1 MYYSVMV
8 LVNKVLTLHNLRR
21 YHGMVE
27 LADTQVLKT
36 CEISREGASP
46 STVTIIAR
54 MTIVPTDECFILY
67 KGFGAIN
74 K

>member
-1 MYYSVMV
+1 
-8 LVNKVLTLHNLRR
+8 
-21 YHGMVE
+21 MVE

-46 STVTIIAR
+46 STMTIIAR
-54 MTIVPTDECFILY
+54 MTIVPTDECSILY
-67 KGFGAIN
+67 KDFGAIN